1 MVLYGSLGA
10 ENTNTLG
17 ASRLPPQHQSQ
28 QVKDLGIRCGEISAR
43 RALLEL
49 VEICMLKT
57 LGHIRTVLNTHMHIN
72 THIKSIC
79 EYDEQLYM
87 TQLIIQH

>member
-10 ENTNTLG
+10 ESTNTLG
-17 ASRLPPQHQSQ
+17 ASHLPPQHQSQ

-57 LGHIRTVLNTHMHIN
+57 LGHIRTILNTHTH

-79 EYDEQLYM
+79 EYDEQLHM